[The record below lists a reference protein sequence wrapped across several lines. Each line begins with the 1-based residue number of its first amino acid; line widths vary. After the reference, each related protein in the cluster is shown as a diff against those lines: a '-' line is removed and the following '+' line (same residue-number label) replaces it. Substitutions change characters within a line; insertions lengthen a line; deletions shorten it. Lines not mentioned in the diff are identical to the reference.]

1 MMNWSLLCNCMCM
14 HACMPACMPAHT
26 EVTDSSDYGTSGDSD
41 DDDED
46 RSALVTKR
54 GIIIHNTR

>member
-1 MMNWSLLCNCMCM
+1 MCM